1 MTDPV
6 SQRGEAAEETPEL
19 QQGAAASVPDRHTE
33 AVPAQPGLYT
43 YAIVPSSLSA
53 GAVGTGINAAPVE
66 LVAVAEGLAAVV
78 HHHTGA
84 PYDGADADVERWIL
98 EHGNVVERAW
108 EAAGTVLPM
117 SFNVIVAAGAGADAG
132 ERLKEWLAEAAPALT
147 ERLNALRNRVELR
160 VEISLDQH
168 KVAEESAEAAELRE
182 EMARRPPGVQRLLQK
197 RLDTMERDIADQL
210 ADELYPQYRRRLA
223 VLSEDLTENRRAHRP
238 AGYVSVLT
246 VALLVPREQIERVGM
261 ELTAITEEQP
271 AADVRFLGPWPP
283 YSFADVP
290 ELANS

>member
-1 MTDPV
+1 MTEPV
-6 SQRGEAAEETPEL
+6 SQVEEAPAE
-19 QQGAAASVPDRHTE
+19 
-33 AVPAQPGLYT
+33 PGLYT
-43 YAIVPSSLSA
+43 YAIVPSSLPINA
-53 GAVGTGINAAPVE
+53 IGTGINAAPLE

-78 HHHTGA
+78 HHHAGA

-108 EAAGTVLPM
+108 ESTGTVLPM
-117 SFNVIVAAGAGADAG
+117 SFNVIVAAGGGVDAG

-160 VEISLDQH
+160 VEISLNQH
-168 KVAEESAEAAELRE
+168 TAAEQSVDVAELRN
-182 EMARRPPGVQRLLQK
+182 EMQQRPPGVQRLLQK

-210 ADELYPQYRRRLA
+210 ADGLYPQYRRRLA
-223 VLSEDLTENRRAHRP
+223 ALSEDLTENRRAHRP

-246 VALLVPREQIERVGM
+246 VSLLVPRDQVERVGL

-290 ELANS
+290 ELASG